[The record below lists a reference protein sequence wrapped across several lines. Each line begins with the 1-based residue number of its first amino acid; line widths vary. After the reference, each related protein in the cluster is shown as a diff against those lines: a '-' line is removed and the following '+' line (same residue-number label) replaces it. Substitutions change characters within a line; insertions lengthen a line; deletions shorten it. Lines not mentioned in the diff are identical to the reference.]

1 MKKTLLVVA
10 TLTLLLTGCS
20 SKNDEVIEV
29 PNTENEIVQNEE
41 MVFDEFMSGEIGI
54 EDVEEERVIVADE
67 TFVIDKEKIVDVLK
81 QNGALLENEDGI
93 YNVIQPLGEY
103 ELGAV
108 KKNDEEYHIVKMVTT
123 EDEVKFKIKN
133 NFNDYEQMLE
143 LEVLETMGSLESLL
157 ISSEQINISF
167 SVKNNLILVDE
178 KVEAWVNFNF
188 LEIYNEKYEEK
199 IEVSAED
206 IKISNEKV
214 QYSFYEALTAEEIAQ
229 NNINS
234 DYNGC
239 RRHYEIALDGEEIKA
254 ELVKSDYKDLTW
266 LAQLP

>member
-20 SKNDEVIEV
+20 SKNDEVIDV
-29 PNTENEIVQNEE
+29 PNTENEIVQNDE
-41 MVFDEFMSGEIGI
+41 MVFDEFMSGEERVEI
-54 EDVEEERVIVADE
+54 EEENIVVAE
-67 TFVIDKEKIVDVLK
+67 EKLVIDKSKIVNILK
-81 QNGALLENEDGI
+81 QNGALLENEDGT
-93 YNVIQPLGEY
+93 YNVIQALGEY

-123 EDEVKFKIKN
+123 DDEVKIKIKN

-157 ISSEQINISF
+157 LSSEKIDISF
-167 SVKNNLILVDE
+167 LVKNNLVVVDE

-199 IEVSAED
+199 IEISAED

-229 NNINS
+229 NNISS

-239 RRHYEIALDGEEIKA
+239 KRHYEIALDGEEIKA